1 MSLQIRRGIES
12 QRTNIV
18 PAVGELLYTTDSNK
32 LYVGDGHTAG
42 GNNILASSAGAGLS
56 WNGTQLVV
64 SGSGLNL
71 STDVV
76 SEGTTRQYFTIPR
89 AQAAAAAMF
98 TATGSPAVTGTVTGL
113 TSPNLV
119 TLSSSTGIVALEPFI
134 VTGVGGSAYGLTP
147 GTYYVVNPNAGSNQI
162 TLASSLANAQAG
174 TAIQTFTTGA
184 PNSVTFSAGGPD
196 SNITFTYNPTA
207 GTISANVQVATIGIT
222 SIQQD
227 HSPALGGDLGLNGHS
242 ISGTGNI
249 SNTGNIVNTG
259 NISTTGTIT
268 ATTGLGANLIL
279 NTFNIT
285 GYGSINTT
293 GNISTTGN
301 QSATG
306 TITATTG
313 LGGNLPLNSY
323 GITGTGSINISGAI
337 TGTSLSAGVGTIS
350 GGALSI
356 TTLNASTGLGAN
368 LALNGYNISGT
379 GNISNTGNISTS
391 GTITAS
397 TGLGANLALNGYN
410 IYGTGNIS
418 NTGNISTSGTITA
431 TTGLGANLPLNGYNI
446 YGTGNISNTGNIF
459 TSGTITTTTGL
470 GADLPLNSYAISGTG
485 NINITG
491 SITSSG
497 VITSSS
503 AITTT
508 ATTASTSTL
517 TGAVVVAGG
526 VGVGGNVNVGNTL
539 FTNAISGNSG
549 NIFLTADTTTPLSIT
564 GIGDGTYSKT
574 VFMPLRVA
582 KGTIASPTTTA
593 ANDLLGGYSIL
604 GFNGSTYKS
613 AAFLLATWDS
623 TAVMTDVYPASIV
636 TLQGSGG
643 GSIQIKATLDSAGRW
658 NSPRLKVTGYATGSY
673 PATPQAGEII
683 FDSTS
688 KHFFGYNGTAWVQF
702 TGP

>member
-119 TLSSSTGIVALEPFI
+119 TLSSSTGLVALEPFI
-134 VTGVGGSAYGLTP
+134 VTGAGGSAYGLAP

-227 HSPALGGDLGLNGHS
+227 NSPALGGDLGLNGHS

-268 ATTGLGANLIL
+268 STTGLGANLIL

-368 LALNGYNISGT
+368 LALNGYNIT
-379 GNISNTGNISTS
+379 
-391 GTITAS
+391 
-397 TGLGANLALNGYN
+397 
-410 IYGTGNIS
+410 GTGNIS

-431 TTGLGANLPLNGYNI
+431 TTGLGANLALNGYNI
-446 YGTGNISNTGNIF
+446 TGTGNISNQGNI
-459 TSGTITTTTGL
+459 TASAILQGGTIIATTGL
-470 GADLPLNSYAISGTG
+470 GGDLLLNSQAIGGTGSINITGPISGTTLVATSGLGGNLSLNNHNISGAG

-491 SITSSG
+491 TITSSG
-497 VITSSS
+497 AVNINSLINISATGYITSTIPAVSNYFTS
-503 AITTT
+503 ASLPIG
-508 ATTASTSTL
+508 TASNPTTI
-517 TGAVVVAGG
+517 
-526 VGVGGNVNVGNTL
+526 VGTADRNFAL
-539 FTNAISGNSG
+539 FTG
-549 NIFLTADTTTPLSIT
+549 LT
-564 GIGDGTYSKT
+564 DGTAVSGIST
-574 VFMPLRVA
+574 RISR
-582 KGTIASPTTTA
+582 GTLASPTVVHPGDFGSFSEGLVYDGSNYLGIGAFGLFVDPSTTVTSGKVYGGFAISVTNPDLPGGTA
-593 ANDLLGGYSIL
+593 AVLISSRGVLSAPVIQTGLYNTSSYPSNPVKGMIIFDQQQNHFY
-604 GFNGSTYKS
+604 GFNGS
-613 AAFLLATWDS
+613 L
-623 TAVMTDVYPASIV
+623 
-636 TLQGSGG
+636 
-643 GSIQIKATLDSAGRW
+643 
-658 NSPRLKVTGYATGSY
+658 
-673 PATPQAGEII
+673 
-683 FDSTS
+683 
-688 KHFFGYNGTAWVQF
+688 WVAF

>member
-119 TLSSSTGIVALEPFI
+119 TLSSSTGLVALEPFI
-134 VTGVGGSAYGLTP
+134 VTGAGGSAYGLAP

-242 ISGTGNI
+242 ISGTGSI

-268 ATTGLGANLIL
+268 STTGLGANLIL

-368 LALNGYNISGT
+368 LALNGYNITGT
-379 GNISNTGNISTS
+379 GNISNQGN
-391 GTITAS
+391 ITAS
-397 TGLGANLALNGYN
+397 AILQG
-410 IYGTGNIS
+410 
-418 NTGNISTSGTITA
+418 GTIIA
-431 TTGLGANLPLNGYNI
+431 TTGLGGDLLLNSQAIG
-446 YGTGNISNTGNIF
+446 GTGSINITG
-459 TSGTITTTTGL
+459 
-470 GADLPLNSYAISGTG
+470 PISGTTLVATSGLGGNLSLNNHNISGAG

-491 SITSSG
+491 TITSSG
-497 VITSSS
+497 AVNINSLINISATGYITSTIPAVSNYFTS
-503 AITTT
+503 ASLPIG
-508 ATTASTSTL
+508 TASNPTTIVGTADRNFALFTGLTDGTAVSGISTRISRGTL
-517 TGAVVVAGG
+517 ASPAVVHPGDFGSFSEGLVYDGSNYLGIGAFGLFVDPSTTVTSGKVYGG
-526 VGVGGNVNVGNTL
+526 
-539 FTNAISGNSG
+539 FAISVTNPDLPGG
-549 NIFLTADTTTPLSIT
+549 
-564 GIGDGTYSKT
+564 
-574 VFMPLRVA
+574 
-582 KGTIASPTTTA
+582 TA
-593 ANDLLGGYSIL
+593 AVLISSRGVLSAPVIQTGLYNTSSYPSNPVKGMIIFDQQQNHFY
-604 GFNGSTYKS
+604 GFNGS
-613 AAFLLATWDS
+613 L
-623 TAVMTDVYPASIV
+623 
-636 TLQGSGG
+636 
-643 GSIQIKATLDSAGRW
+643 
-658 NSPRLKVTGYATGSY
+658 
-673 PATPQAGEII
+673 
-683 FDSTS
+683 
-688 KHFFGYNGTAWVQF
+688 WVAF

>member
-119 TLSSSTGIVALEPFI
+119 TLSSSTGLVALEPFI
-134 VTGVGGSAYGLTP
+134 VTGAGGSAYGLAP

-242 ISGTGNI
+242 ISGTGSI

-268 ATTGLGANLIL
+268 STTGLGANLIL

-368 LALNGYNISGT
+368 LALNGYNITGT
-379 GNISNTGNISTS
+379 GNISNQGN
-391 GTITAS
+391 ITAS
-397 TGLGANLALNGYN
+397 AILQG
-410 IYGTGNIS
+410 
-418 NTGNISTSGTITA
+418 GTIIA
-431 TTGLGANLPLNGYNI
+431 TTGLGGDLLLNSQAIG
-446 YGTGNISNTGNIF
+446 GTGSINITG
-459 TSGTITTTTGL
+459 
-470 GADLPLNSYAISGTG
+470 PISGTTLVATSGLGGNLSLNNHNISGAG

-491 SITSSG
+491 TITSSG
-497 VITSSS
+497 AVNINSLINISATGYITSTIPAVSNYFTS
-503 AITTT
+503 ASLPIG
-508 ATTASTSTL
+508 TASNPTTI
-517 TGAVVVAGG
+517 
-526 VGVGGNVNVGNTL
+526 VGTADRNFAL
-539 FTNAISGNSG
+539 FTG
-549 NIFLTADTTTPLSIT
+549 LT
-564 GIGDGTYSKT
+564 DGTAVSGIST
-574 VFMPLRVA
+574 RISR
-582 KGTIASPTTTA
+582 GTLASPTVVHPGDFGSFSEGLVYDGSNYLGIGAFGLFVDPSTTVTSGKVYGGFAISVTNPDLPGGTA
-593 ANDLLGGYSIL
+593 AVLISSRGVLSAPVIQTGLYNTSSYPSNPVKGMIIFDQQQNHFY
-604 GFNGSTYKS
+604 GFNGS
-613 AAFLLATWDS
+613 L
-623 TAVMTDVYPASIV
+623 
-636 TLQGSGG
+636 
-643 GSIQIKATLDSAGRW
+643 
-658 NSPRLKVTGYATGSY
+658 
-673 PATPQAGEII
+673 
-683 FDSTS
+683 
-688 KHFFGYNGTAWVQF
+688 WVAF